1 MKISELMS
9 TQVES
14 IGPSKTLRQAALKM
28 SQADVGALPI
38 VEDGKLLGVITDR
51 DICVYA
57 IAMGRDPNSTE
68 VQKVMSR
75 KLSTCYEDQDITV
88 AAELMEDNHI
98 RRIMV
103 LNQQD
108 ILTGILA
115 IDDLARVSHQLA
127 GTVLE
132 SAIAIH

>member
-1 MKISELMS
+1 MRISELMS

-14 IGPSKTLRQAALKM
+14 IGPTKTLQQAARKM
-28 SQADVGALPI
+28 SQVNVGALPI
-38 VEDGKLLGVITDR
+38 VQDGKLLGVITDR
-51 DICVYA
+51 DICIYA
-57 IAMGRDPNSTE
+57 VAMERDPKSTE
-68 VQKVMSR
+68 VQEVMSR
-75 KLSTCYEDQDITV
+75 ELSTCYEDQDIIV

-103 LNQQD
+103 LNQQN
-108 ILTGILA
+108 ILTGILS
-115 IDDLARVSHQLA
+115 IDDLARASHQLA